1 MNAVSP
7 PALRVAVV
15 GAGPAGFYTAG
26 ALAALRPEARIDL
39 IERLPTP
46 YGLVRF
52 GVAPD
57 HQDTK
62 KIQELFEQIA
72 RLPQL
77 RFIGNVEL
85 GTAIS
90 LAELKAHYDAVVLS
104 CGAPQDAPLAIP
116 GAELPGV
123 YGAAQL
129 VGWYNGHP
137 DHAGLAPGLDR
148 AGAVVIGNGNVA
160 IDIARILSKSPAELA
175 SSDIAPDAM
184 ARIAQ
189 SAPGDVHV
197 VGRRGPVEAK
207 FTTAELA
214 ELTGLGQAVALAE
227 AGEIPAAAPDTLP
240 VRERKVKQ
248 KNLDLFRSFAAA
260 DPTRHARRIRFH
272 FFARPLA
279 ILGHGRV
286 EGVRFERT
294 RMEEGRV
301 VGTGE
306 TFDLACGLVVGAI
319 GYRPRPIE
327 GLAAPAPDRLENE
340 AGRIAP
346 GLYVAGWLRRGPS
359 GKIGTNR
366 GDGEQVAERIAA
378 EVAPGGCAG
387 FEGLAPLLRA
397 RGVRPTGFDDW
408 KRIEAQEAA
417 RATAGAPR
425 GKVTS
430 VEEMLAICAAR

>member
-1 MNAVSP
+1 MNAAG
-7 PALRVAVV
+7 PAGLRVAVV

-26 ALAALRPEARIDL
+26 ALAALRPDARIDL

-62 KIQELFEQIA
+62 KIQGLFEQIA
-72 RLPQL
+72 LLPQL

-85 GTAIS
+85 GAAVS
-90 LAELKAHYDAVVLS
+90 LAELRAHYDAVVLS
-104 CGAPQDAPLAIP
+104 CGAPHDAPLDIP
-116 GAELPGV
+116 GADLPGV

-137 DHAGLAPGLDR
+137 DHAGLDPRLDHP
-148 AGAVVIGNGNVA
+148 GAVVIGNGNVA
-160 IDIARILSKSPAELA
+160 IDIARILSKSPDELA
-175 SSDIAPDAM
+175 SSDIAPYAM

-189 SAPGDVHV
+189 SVPGDVHV

-207 FTTAELA
+207 FTTGELGELA
-214 ELTGLGQAVALAE
+214 DLAQAVALADP
-227 AGEIPAAAPDTLP
+227 GEIPATAPDTLP
-240 VRERKVKQ
+240 VRDRKVKQ
-248 KNLDLFRSFAAA
+248 KNLDLFHAFAAA
-260 DPTRHARRIRFH
+260 DPARHARRIRFH

-279 ILGHGRV
+279 ILGSERA

-294 RMEEGRV
+294 RMEDGRA
-301 VGTGE
+301 VGTGD
-306 TFDLACGLVVGAI
+306 TFDLACGLVAYAI
-319 GYRPRPIE
+319 GYRPRPFE
-327 GLAAPAPDRLENE
+327 GLGAVADRLENDE
-340 AGRIAP
+340 GRIGP
-346 GLYVAGWLRRGPS
+346 GIYVAGWLRRGPS

-366 GDGEQVAERIAA
+366 GDGEQVAARIAA
-378 EVAPGGCAG
+378 EVAPAGRGG
-387 FEGLAPLLRA
+387 FEALAQLLNA

-408 KRIEAQEAA
+408 KRIEAQETA

-430 VEEMLAICAAR
+430 VEEMLAICAAG